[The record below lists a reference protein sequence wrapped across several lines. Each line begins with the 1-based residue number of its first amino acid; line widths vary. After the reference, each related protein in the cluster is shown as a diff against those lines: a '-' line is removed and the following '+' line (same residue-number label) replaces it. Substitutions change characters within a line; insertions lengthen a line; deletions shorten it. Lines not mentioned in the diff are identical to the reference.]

1 MLQLIKTYFLLF
13 LGFNPVNDLP
23 FPVLNGEDDIPSPIE
38 DEIPGED
45 AEMRMPDQPAQEDES
60 EPKSVSHEALEDE
73 VNKGIE
79 IAMSFADDSTPPDI
93 IPTES
98 VDAS

>member
-1 MLQLIKTYFLLF
+1 
-13 LGFNPVNDLP
+13 
-23 FPVLNGEDDIPSPIE
+23 
-38 DEIPGED
+38 
-45 AEMRMPDQPAQEDES
+45 
-60 EPKSVSHEALEDE
+60 LEDE

-79 IAMSFADDSTPPDI
+79 IAMSFADDSTPPYI

>member
-1 MLQLIKTYFLLF
+1 
-13 LGFNPVNDLP
+13 
-23 FPVLNGEDDIPSPIE
+23 
-38 DEIPGED
+38 
-45 AEMRMPDQPAQEDES
+45 MRMPDQPAQEDEF